1 MALEER
7 SAGIILYHAANGRRG
22 EERFLL
28 LDYGQYWDYPKGH
41 VEAGEDDLAAAS
53 RELREETGVNV
64 DKDHIDVV
72 PDFRR
77 EIVYYFR
84 SKRALVRKTVVFFLA
99 RAQRL
104 PAVTLSDEHVDSAW
118 LAYPEAL
125 DRLTYASA
133 KDVLR
138 SAMEFLDR

>member
-7 SAGIILYHAANGRRG
+7 SAGIILYHVPIVRG
-22 EERFLL
+22 GEKQFLL
-28 LDYGQYWDYPKGH
+28 LDYGKYWDYPKGH

-53 RELREETGVNV
+53 RELREETGIDVNN
-64 DKDHIDVV
+64 DRIDVV
-72 PDFRR
+72 PEFRR

-84 SKRALVRKTVVFFLA
+84 SRRGLMRKTVAFFLA
-99 RAQRL
+99 GARRL
-104 PAVTLSDEHVDSAW
+104 PAVTLSHEHVDFAW
-118 LAYPEAL
+118 LAYGQAL
-125 DRLTYASA
+125 ERLTYASA